1 MPFPELLRAAL
12 ASIRAHTLRSFL
24 TLLGIIIG
32 VTTVVG
38 VASVISGLES
48 FVREKLILLS
58 PDVYVVTKFGIIMSR
73 DEFFEALRRPDLE
86 FRDYETLQRRLS
98 RADAVGADVATGGPV
113 KFRDRRLADVRIHGT
128 TANFGELLNLEIEAG
143 GYFTEADDAAGRRV
157 AVIGWD
163 VRDELFPGLDP
174 LGRELAVGNA
184 LYRVVGLVA
193 KQGQVL
199 GTSPDKQVWVPMS
212 AFRRQFG
219 RRGSLDILV
228 KARGGVPGVAASA
241 DEVRAVLR
249 ALRHTPFRDPDPFAI
264 VTVENAQQVWRQ
276 ISSAAFLLTL
286 LISGVSLGVGGIVIA
301 NIMLVGVVER
311 TREIGVRLA
320 TGARKRD
327 IRRQFLLEAA
337 LLSLSGGVVGILLG
351 GLAAVAVQGLLDFP
365 SQVTLPILAAGLFLS
380 GIVGVL
386 AGWWPA
392 RTASN
397 LAVVD
402 ALREET

>member
-48 FVREKLILLS
+48 FVREKLILLA

-174 LGRELAVGNA
+174 LGRELTVGNA

-219 RRGSLDILV
+219 RRSSVDILV
-228 KARGGVPGVAASA
+228 KARGGVPGVEASA

-337 LLSLSGGVVGILLG
+337 LLSLSGGVVGIVLG
-351 GLAAVAVQGLLDFP
+351 GAAALAVEGLLDFP
-365 SQVTLPILAAGLFLS
+365 SQVTVPILASGLFLS

-392 RTASN
+392 RAASN